1 MPNCSLLAFIFE
13 PKGTGHG
20 SLNSTL
26 ASRGS
31 DPHHHSSGYLLA
43 LGAAM
48 SVTSKAEAVRV
59 PEQSVE
65 SSASAVEWA
74 AIVGGALGA
83 VGISIILFT
92 LGSGLG
98 LSTVSP
104 WSFSNP
110 SPTTFGVVAGV
121 WLIITQWLASALG
134 GYLTGRLRT
143 KWVGIRTEEVFFRDS
158 AHGFLAWALATVLA
172 AVFFALA
179 AAAVASAPD
188 ATANAPSVS
197 AEAAEQARRA
207 AAAFS
212 VFTSLSLLIGAFIGS
227 VSGALGGYHRD
238 EV

>member
-1 MPNCSLLAFIFE
+1 MAVA
-13 PKGTGHG
+13 T
-20 SLNSTL
+20 
-26 ASRGS
+26 R
-31 DPHHHSSGYLLA
+31 
-43 LGAAM
+43 
-48 SVTSKAEAVRV
+48 AEAVRV

-104 WSFSNP
+104 WSWSNP
-110 SPTTFGVVAGV
+110 SPTTFGTVAGI

-143 KWVGIRTEEVFFRDS
+143 KWVGIRTDEVFFRDT
-158 AHGFLAWALATVLA
+158 AHGFLAWALATVLVA
-172 AVFFALA
+172 FFVSLA
-179 AAAVASAPD
+179 AAAVTAGPEASASA
-188 ATANAPSVS
+188 ATLS

-212 VFTSLSLLIGAFIGS
+212 FFTALSLLIGAFIGS
-227 VSGALGGYHRD
+227 VAGALGGYHRD

>member
-1 MPNCSLLAFIFE
+1 MAIITKS
-13 PKGTGHG
+13 
-20 SLNSTL
+20 
-26 ASRGS
+26 
-31 DPHHHSSGYLLA
+31 
-43 LGAAM
+43 
-48 SVTSKAEAVRV
+48 EAVRV

-104 WSFSNP
+104 WAWSNQ
-110 SPTTFGVVAGV
+110 SPTTFGMVAGI
-121 WLIITQWLASALG
+121 WLIITQWLASGLG

-143 KWVGIRTEEVFFRDS
+143 KWVGIRTDEVFFRDT
-158 AHGFLAWALATVLA
+158 AHGFLAWALATVLVATFFGLA
-172 AVFFALA
+172 ASV
-179 AAAVASAPD
+179 AAAVPG
-188 ATANAPSVS
+188 ATANAATVS
-197 AEAAEQARRA
+197 AETAEQARKA

-212 VFTSLSLLIGAFIGS
+212 VFTALSLLVGAFIGC
-227 VSGALGGYHRD
+227 VAGALGGYHRD

>member
-1 MPNCSLLAFIFE
+1 MA
-13 PKGTGHG
+13 
-20 SLNSTL
+20 NSTK
-26 ASRGS
+26 S
-31 DPHHHSSGYLLA
+31 
-43 LGAAM
+43 
-48 SVTSKAEAVRV
+48 EAVRV

-104 WSFSNP
+104 WSWSNP
-110 SPTTFGVVAGV
+110 SPTTFGVVAAI
-121 WLIITQWLASALG
+121 WLIVTQWLASALG

-143 KWVGIRTEEVFFRDS
+143 KWVGIRTDEVFFRDT
-158 AHGFLAWALATVLA
+158 AHGFLAWALATVLVA
-172 AVFFALA
+172 TFIALA
-179 AAAVASAPD
+179 ASAAASVPE
-188 ATANAPSVS
+188 ATANAATVS
-197 AEAAEQARRA
+197 AEAAEQARKA

-212 VFTSLSLLIGAFIGS
+212 VFTALSLLVGAFIGC

-238 EV
+238 DV